1 MNIIYE
7 DKDILVIDK
16 PAGLA
21 VQTRSVGEKDVE
33 SEIKKLRRSKGE
45 PAEIYVVHRLDKPVS
60 GLMVLAKNKDAAAV
74 LSKEMGSD
82 DFLKIYKARVLKPK
96 DFIRRE
102 KLTDYLVKDAKTNTS
117 HVASLDEKGAK
128 KAVLSYET
136 LNEDESL
143 AELLIK
149 LETGRHHQIRLQ
161 LSHAGM
167 PILGDLKYGTEESKR
182 VSSMLNIYTVSL
194 RAVELSF
201 KHPVTHKELHFT
213 ID

>member
-1 MNIIYE
+1 MDIIYE
-7 DKDILVIDK
+7 DKYILVIDK

-33 SEIKKLRRSKGE
+33 SEIKKIRRSKGE

-82 DFLKIYKARVLKPK
+82 DFLKIYKARVLKPN
-96 DFIRRE
+96 DFVRRG

-136 LNEDESL
+136 LDEDESL

-167 PILGDLKYGTEESKR
+167 PILGDQKYGTEESKR
-182 VSSMLNIYTVSL
+182 VADELSRLVRRL